1 MFFKMILYDK
11 RDKYS
16 HMKSFTGAIN
26 FPDLY

>member
-26 FPDLY
+26 FPDLH